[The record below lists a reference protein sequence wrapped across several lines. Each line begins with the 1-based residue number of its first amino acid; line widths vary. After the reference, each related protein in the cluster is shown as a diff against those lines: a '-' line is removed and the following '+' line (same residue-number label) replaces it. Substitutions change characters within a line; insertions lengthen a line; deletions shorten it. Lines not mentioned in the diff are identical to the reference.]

1 MYVLLVK
8 EGRRTLEQVPEKHRA
23 DVETE
28 LKKQGGN

>member
-8 EGRRTLEQVPEKHRA
+8 AGIRTLEQVPEKHRSA
-23 DVETE
+23 VETE